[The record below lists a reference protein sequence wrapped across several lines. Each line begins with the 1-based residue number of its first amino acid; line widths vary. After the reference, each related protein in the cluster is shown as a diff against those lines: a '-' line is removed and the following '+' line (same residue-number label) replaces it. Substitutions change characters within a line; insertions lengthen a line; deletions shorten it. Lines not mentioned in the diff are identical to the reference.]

1 MSESPINWTVNITED
16 GFFTSTTST
25 SDYRMPTSQLNAI
38 RNPVPVW
45 KVVIGG
51 ENGIQIFYTAEKI
64 DQVPCWF
71 HRKMQELTLGF
82 KWQKL

>member
-1 MSESPINWTVNITED
+1 MSESPINWAVNLTED

-25 SDYRMPTSQLNAI
+25 SDHVMPTSQLYSF

-45 KVVIGG
+45 KVTIGG
-51 ENGIQIFYTAEKI
+51 ANGLQIFYTNEQLG
-64 DQVPCWF
+64 QVPNWF